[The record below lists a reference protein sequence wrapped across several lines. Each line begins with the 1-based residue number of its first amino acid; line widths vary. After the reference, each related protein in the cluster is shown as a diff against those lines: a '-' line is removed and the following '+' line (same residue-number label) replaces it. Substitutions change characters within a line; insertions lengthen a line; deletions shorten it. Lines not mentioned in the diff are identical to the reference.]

1 MVALALTAA
10 SAGLAASRPKTA
22 PAAKNLWNIGT
33 LRAPLICSARNATQA
48 ICQTN
53 SRLGGQHRRCYAPA
67 MHLPPLPEWAPHEAV
82 WIGFPSDPELW
93 LGDLKP
99 AEREVAAF
107 AQAVHAGGKGEQVW
121 MVAAHEGAAESA
133 RELCPFAQVIVEPF
147 GDIWLRD
154 TGPIV
159 LGSGKDRRAQ
169 GFGFNGWG
177 GKYDLEGDQDV
188 GERLARRAGLPFAK
202 ADWVLE
208 GGAIDGDG
216 SGTVLTTE
224 QCLLNPNRNSLTREE
239 VEQRLLDD
247 LGFERVVWF
256 GSGLLNDH
264 TDGHIDNLA
273 RFIAPG
279 RVAIPNRD
287 PDDPNDAVY
296 RDAARRLRETRLDVV
311 TLPTPGRVADED
323 GDVIPASYM
332 NFYIGNAVV
341 VVPQYGAAN
350 DRAAVD
356 VVQALFPD
364 RVAIGIRADHILTG
378 GGSFHCI
385 SQQVPA

>member
-1 MVALALTAA
+1 
-10 SAGLAASRPKTA
+10 
-22 PAAKNLWNIGT
+22 
-33 LRAPLICSARNATQA
+33 
-48 ICQTN
+48 
-53 SRLGGQHRRCYAPA
+53 
-67 MHLPPLPEWAPHEAV
+67 V

-107 AQAVHAGGKGEQVW
+107 AEAIHAGGKGERVRL
-121 MVAAHEGAAESA
+121 VAAHDGAAQSA
-133 RELCPFAQVIVEPF
+133 RELAPFADVVAEPF

-159 LGSGKDRRAQ
+159 LGSGKQRRAQ

-177 GKYDLEGDQDV
+177 GKYDLDGDQDV
-188 GERLARRAGLPFAK
+188 GERIAGAAGLPFDK
-202 ADWVLE
+202 ADWILE
-208 GGAIDGDG
+208 GGAIDSDG

-224 QCLLNPNRNSLTREE
+224 QCLLNPNRNTFSREE
-239 VEQRLLDD
+239 TEQRLLRD
-247 LGFERVVWF
+247 LGFERVVWL
-256 GSGLLNDH
+256 GSGLMNDH

-273 RFIAPG
+273 RFVAPG
-279 RVAIPNRD
+279 RVAIPTAAR
-287 PDDPNDAVY
+287 DDPNEAVY
-296 RDAARRLRETRLDVV
+296 KDAARRLADARLDVV
-311 TLPTPGRVADED
+311 TLPSPGRITDED
-323 GDVIPASYM
+323 GEIIPASYM
-332 NFYIGNAVV
+332 NFYIGNGTV
-341 VVPQYGAAN
+341 VVPQYGAPM

-364 RVAIGIRADHILTG
+364 RHAVGLRADHILTG

>member
-1 MVALALTAA
+1 MD
-10 SAGLAASRPKTA
+10 A
-22 PAAKNLWNIGT
+22 PH
-33 LRAPLICSARNATQA
+33 S
-48 ICQTN
+48 
-53 SRLGGQHRRCYAPA
+53 
-67 MHLPPLPEWAPHEAV
+67 PPLPEWAPHEAV

-93 LGDLKP
+93 LGDLKR

-107 AQAVHAGGKGEQVW
+107 AAAVHAGGKGEQVW
-121 MVAAHEGAAESA
+121 LVAAHEGAAATA
-133 RELCPFAQVIVEPF
+133 RELAPFAQVIVEPF

-159 LGSGKDRRAQ
+159 LGNGKRRRAQ

-177 GKYDLEGDQDV
+177 GKYDLEGDADI
-188 GERLARRAGLPFAK
+188 GERLAQRAGLPFSK

-216 SGTVLTTE
+216 SGTVVTTE
-224 QCLLNPNRNSLTREE
+224 QCLLNPNRNSLSREQIE
-239 VEQRLLDD
+239 ERFHSN
-247 LGFERVVWF
+247 LGFERVVWL

-264 TDGHIDNLA
+264 TDGHVDNLA

-279 RVAIPNRD
+279 RVAIPMAAK
-287 PDDPNDAVY
+287 DDPNEAVY
-296 RDAARRLRETRLDVV
+296 KDAARRLRAAKLDIVS
-311 TLPTPGRVADED
+311 LPSPGRITDED

-341 VVPQYGAAN
+341 VVPQYGAPN

-364 RVAIGIRADHILTG
+364 RVAIGLRADHILTG

>member
-1 MVALALTAA
+1 VSL
-10 SAGLAASRPKTA
+10 LAARSMPQRP
-22 PAAKNLWNIGT
+22 P
-33 LRAPLICSARNATQA
+33 
-48 ICQTN
+48 
-53 SRLGGQHRRCYAPA
+53 H
-67 MHLPPLPEWAPHEAV
+67 PPLPEWAPHEAV
-82 WIGFPSDPELW
+82 WIGFPSDPSLW
-93 LGDLKP
+93 LADLEP

-107 AQAVHAGGKGEQVW
+107 AQAVHADGRGEQVW
-121 MVAAHEGAAESA
+121 LVAAHDGAAESA
-133 RELCPFAQVIVEPF
+133 RRLCPFAKIIVEPF

-159 LGSGKDRRAQ
+159 LARGKDRSAR

-177 GKYDLEGDQDV
+177 GKYDLAGDQDV
-188 GERLARRAGLPFAK
+188 DERLAKQAALPFAK

-216 SGTVLTTE
+216 SGTVITTE
-224 QCLLNPNRNSLTREE
+224 QCLLNPNRNTLTREQ
-239 VEQRLLDD
+239 VEERLRND

-264 TDGHIDNLA
+264 TDGHVDNLA
-273 RFIAPG
+273 RFVAPG
-279 RVAIPNRD
+279 RVAIPTAAK
-287 PDDPNDAVY
+287 DDPNEAVY
-296 RDAARRLRETRLDVV
+296 KDAARRLATAQLDVV
-311 TLPTPGRVADED
+311 TLPSPGLIENGE

-332 NFYIGNAVV
+332 NFYIGNAAV
-341 VVPQYGAAN
+341 VVPQYGAPN

-364 RVAIGIRADHILTG
+364 RVAIGLRADHILTG